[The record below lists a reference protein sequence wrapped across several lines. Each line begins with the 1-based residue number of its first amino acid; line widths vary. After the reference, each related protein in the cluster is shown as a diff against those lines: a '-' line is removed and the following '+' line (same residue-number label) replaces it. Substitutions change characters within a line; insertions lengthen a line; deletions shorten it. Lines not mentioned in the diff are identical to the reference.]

1 MAQLCPEKERRK
13 HMKGT
18 GIRGVVGLLVLLL
31 IIVSIGLTDAGK
43 GFEGVRL
50 ADETSEDDGDSDY
63 GPTEFV

>member
-1 MAQLCPEKERRK
+1 MR
-13 HMKGT
+13 GT

-31 IIVSIGLTDAGK
+31 VIVSIGLADVGER
-43 GFEGVRL
+43 FEGVRL